1 MKVLFIESTNKVLVE
16 ILEKN
21 GFVCDYRPNITKN
34 EIDNVINEFDGIIT
48 RSKVTFNKNLLD
60 KASKLKF
67 IGRVGSGMENIDT
80 EYAENK
86 GINCFN
92 SPEGNRDA
100 VGEHAVGMLLALFNN
115 LCFANN
121 EVKSGFWNREKNRGS
136 EIKGK
141 TIGIIGY
148 GNMGKAFAQRLK
160 GFEANVIAY
169 DKYKTDF
176 SDNFVKEVSL
186 KRFLEKTDILSIH
199 VPLTDET
206 TYMVDSDFISKFKK
220 PLYIINTARG
230 KVLKVSDLVNALKN
244 RKVLGTVLDVL
255 EYEKKSFENIVE
267 AEENKDFQYLVNSKN
282 VLLSPHVAGW
292 TFESDVKLAEFLANK
307 IVNVFCK

>member
-1 MKVLFIESTNKVLVE
+1 MKVLFIESTNK
-16 ILEKN
+16 ILINIFNKN
-21 GFVCDYRPNITKN
+21 GFECDYKPDISKE
-34 EIDNVINEFDGIIT
+34 EIENCINNYDGVIT
-48 RSKVTFNKNLLD
+48 RSKITFNKNLLD

-67 IGRVGSGMENIDT
+67 IGRVGAGMENIDT
-80 EYAENK
+80 EYAESKNIK
-86 GINCFN
+86 CFN

-100 VGEHAVGMLLALFNN
+100 VGEHAIGMLLALFNN
-115 LCFANN
+115 LCLANR
-121 EVKSGFWNREKNRGS
+121 EVKSGFWNREQNRGY
-136 EIKGK
+136 EVKGK

-169 DKYKTDF
+169 DKYKADF
-176 SDNFVKEVSL
+176 SDDFVSEVSL
-186 KRFLEKTDILSIH
+186 KKVMEKTDILSIH

-206 TYMVDSDFISKFKK
+206 TYMVDADFISKFKK

-244 RKVLGTVLDVL
+244 RKVLGAVLDVL

-267 AEENKDFQYLVNSKN
+267 AEENKDFKFLVNSEN
-282 VLLSPHVAGW
+282 VILSPHVAGW

-307 IVNVFCK
+307 IVKEFGS